1 MVLKPGVAA
10 CCYSGERSIEP
21 AVRQLQG
28 WFEAEGW
35 EFHTYAFDA
44 HFLHLDVQMGMV
56 AEGLAVVCVEA
67 VEPELVDWLRSKR
80 IRAIPVPYSDAM
92 QLGTNVVALG
102 NERVLVPASSK
113 NLVAACRAEGLTVY
127 DPDVS
132 MIGNGGG
139 AVHCMCQA
147 LKRDRARSH

>member
-1 MVLKPGVAA
+1 MGRCARRILFSAA
-10 CCYSGERSIEP
+10 KYSFCSSSC
-21 AVRQLQG
+21 
-28 WFEAEGW
+28 WFTIPV
-35 EFHTYAFDA
+35 TYA
-44 HFLHLDVQMGMV
+44 
-56 AEGLAVVCVEA
+56 
-67 VEPELVDWLRSKR
+67 
-80 IRAIPVPYSDAM
+80 DAM

-113 NLVAACRAEGLTVY
+113 NLIAACRAEGLTVY

-147 LKRDRARSH
+147 LRRDHVKS

>member
-10 CCYSGERSIEP
+10 CGYSGERSIEP
-21 AVRQLQG
+21 AVRQIQS
-28 WFEAEGW
+28 WFESEGW
-35 EFHTYAFDA
+35 EMHAYAFDA
-44 HFLHLDVQMGMV
+44 HFLHLDVQMGML
-56 AEGLAVVCVEA
+56 ADGLAVVCVEA
-67 VEPELVDWLRSKR
+67 VEPELVDWLRSKG
-80 IRAIPVPYSDAM
+80 IKIIPVTYADAM

-102 NERVLVPASSK
+102 GERVLVPASSK
-113 NLVAACRAEGLTVY
+113 NLIAACRAEGLTVY

-147 LKRDRARSH
+147 LRRDHV